1 MSSRG
6 GSDARQS
13 GDRKNLAPAQAET
26 QARKDAAAKAVDA
39 KNLQRSIGKDPES
52 PVPGSQAWADKQGL
66 T

>member
-13 GDRKNLAPAQAET
+13 GDRKNLAPKQAAT
-26 QARKDAAAKAVDA
+26 QAKKDADAKHVDA
-39 KNLQRSIGKDPES
+39 ENLRASIGKDPAR
-52 PVPGSQAWADKQGL
+52 PVPGSQAWADKNNL